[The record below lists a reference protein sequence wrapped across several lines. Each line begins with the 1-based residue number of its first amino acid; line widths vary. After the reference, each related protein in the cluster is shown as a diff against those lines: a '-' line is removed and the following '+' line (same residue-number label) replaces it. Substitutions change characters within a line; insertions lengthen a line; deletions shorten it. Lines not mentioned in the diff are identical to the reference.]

1 MKFFVQ
7 WAIISN
13 FFRADPI
20 PLDPFRCSV
29 LFSSYI
35 EFPNG
40 VYLFRGATIFL
51 SQIKVRHFKLL
62 LQAYEFNDNALSD
75 FFTFYKQNNNKNV
88 KKLGYSIWQSVAVKF
103 ITFRLT
109 TFFYCCPNF
118 LVWCLPWLYASS
130 VKFFFTD
137 FNVKCKILNSFVL
150 SLYNVH
156 CIRGFTKFG
165 IKVA

>member
-62 LQAYEFNDNALSD
+62 LQAYEFNGNALSD

-88 KKLGYSIWQSVAVKF
+88 KKLDYRIWQSVAVKF
-103 ITFRLT
+103 IHLQTG
-109 TFFYCCPNF
+109 N
-118 LVWCLPWLYASS
+118 
-130 VKFFFTD
+130 FFTVVQTSLSGVRRG
-137 FNVKCKILNSFVL
+137 FMPPQLKIFLQKSMKNVK
-150 SLYNVH
+150 Y
-156 CIRGFTKFG
+156 
-165 IKVA
+165 